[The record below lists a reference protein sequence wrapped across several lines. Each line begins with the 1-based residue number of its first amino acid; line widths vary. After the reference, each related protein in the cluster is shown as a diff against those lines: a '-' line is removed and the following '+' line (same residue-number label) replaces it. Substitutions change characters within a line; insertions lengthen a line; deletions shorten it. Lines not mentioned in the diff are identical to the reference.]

1 MNGFIICDHC
11 EVLDGGEYICKNCG
25 LVLGQE
31 YVSVNDYSKSIN
43 TINTNYDLYFNV
55 CNILE
60 KLHLS
65 DVRYGEEVCEI
76 VNKYLRNYKY
86 TTELKIGASIFYVLS
101 SREIPYQIN
110 KIARLVCLESND
122 YKKLFKLIQ
131 VFPQKNTI
139 QKNEFELIDLVLSF
153 LEKSDVVNIS
163 KKIKDLKCEF
173 CSYSPITQIA
183 GITYLY
189 FKNCKKEKKSL
200 KSLCNSLLISQ
211 NSVYLY
217 LKHSC
222 IKKLIL
228 NNE

>member
-1 MNGFIICDHC
+1 MCDHC
-11 EVLDGGEYICKNCG
+11 EILDGGEYICKNCG

-31 YVSVNDYSKSIN
+31 YVSDNDYSKSIN

-101 SREIPYQIN
+101 IREIPYQIN
-110 KIARLVCLESND
+110 KIARLVCLENND

-139 QKNEFELIDLVLSF
+139 QNNEFELIDLVLSF